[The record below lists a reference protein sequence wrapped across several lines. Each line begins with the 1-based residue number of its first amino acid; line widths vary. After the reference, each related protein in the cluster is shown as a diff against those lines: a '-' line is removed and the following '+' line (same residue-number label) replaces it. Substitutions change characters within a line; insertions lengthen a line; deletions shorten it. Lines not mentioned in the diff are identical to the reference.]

1 MAIMTQSQIWNPV
14 TGVFGT
20 GQMQIFGSGG
30 SGAWT
35 VPVGID
41 RVRVR
46 LWGGGGGAVGSG
58 GGFALKVIYGL
69 AGVVSIPVT
78 VGALGQASGYG
89 GTSSFG
95 TYVSATGGGSTS
107 LGVGVGI
114 GGDINYSGG
123 FSNNAIGGGA
133 ANLFGN
139 GGGVFST
146 GNVPVG
152 GASGYGSVAELSPG
166 GNGLFG
172 SGGGGT
178 VGSTGIAAPM
188 PPTSGFQGG
197 FSIDLIGTGGG
208 GSYRGPGING
218 GGGGTASSN
227 GTGGYPGGGGGHASS
242 FGAPGMVIVEW

>member
-35 VPVGID
+35 VPAGID

-46 LWGGGGGAVGSG
+46 LWGGGGGYVGSG
-58 GGFALKVIYGL
+58 GGFAIKVIYGL

-78 VGALGQASGYG
+78 VGSGGGAASYG

-95 TYVSATGGGSTS
+95 SYVSATGGGSST
-107 LGVGVGI
+107 LGVGI
-114 GGDINYSGG
+114 GIGGDSNYSGG
-123 FSNNAIGGGA
+123 FSANTSGGGV

-139 GGGVFST
+139 GGGYQAQSNT
-146 GNVPVG
+146 QPYA
-152 GASGYGSVAELSPG
+152 GASGHGAATNAFYGTG
-166 GNGLFG
+166 FIG
-172 SGGGGT
+172 SGGGSIVT
-178 VGSTGIAAPM
+178 SGSII

-208 GSYRGPGING
+208 GAANGAGING
-218 GGGGTASSN
+218 GGAGQGSKDAP
-227 GTGGYPGGGGGHASS
+227 GGYPGGGGGSNAY
-242 FGAPGMVIVEW
+242 GAPGMVIVEW

>member
-46 LWGGGGGAVGSG
+46 LWGGGGGYIGSG
-58 GGFALKVIYGL
+58 GGFAIKVIYGL

-78 VGALGQASGYG
+78 VGAGGTTNGYG

-95 TYVSATGGGSTS
+95 AYASATGGGSGT
-107 LGVGVGI
+107 LGRGTGL
-114 GGDINYSGG
+114 GGDSNYSGG
-123 FSNNAIGGGA
+123 FSGGTSGGGV

-139 GGGVFST
+139 GGGYQATS
-146 GNVPVG
+146 NLQPLA
-152 GASGYGSVAELSPG
+152 GASGFGSTATTLQG
-166 GNGLFG
+166 GGFIGNGGG
-172 SGGGGT
+172 SMVT
-178 VGSTGIAAPM
+178 SGSLI
-188 PPTSGFQGG
+188 PPTSGFEGG

-208 GSYRGPGING
+208 GSGNGPGING
-218 GGGGTASSN
+218 GGAGSGSKDAP
-227 GTGGYPGGGGGHASS
+227 GGYPGGGGGSNAY
-242 FGAPGMVIVEW
+242 GAPGMVIVEW